1 MVVKDYE
8 NAVTIKYNEERKFFE
23 AYMPNGDK
31 VPFARKITISDNFD
45 NSSGPITATIE
56 LFVNIE

>member
-1 MVVKDYE
+1 MQVKDYE
-8 NAVTIKYNEERKFFE
+8 NAVSIRYNTERRYFE

-31 VPFARKITISDNFD
+31 IPFARKITISDN
-45 NSSGPITATIE
+45 NYESSGPINATIE